1 MSGKAFSIQD
11 LDSLTTDCSF
21 KIASLIATP
30 LLALTV
36 GLWLLG
42 PEVGSLQRTREME
55 PGSQGPPLEVLV
67 VDSGAIIRGHGTNF
81 HKRALRFVTVQE
93 VLSEVRDSKARELLG
108 ALPFELEIRSPT
120 EEAMAAVAQFARK
133 SGDFAALSLT
143 DIKLIAMTY
152 SIEKELTG
160 GARIRT
166 EPPQRL
172 QPMVKSSGGGGGGG
186 KTKAVRED
194 VGTGGDGFGDGIIHT
209 LDAKCDC
216 GGPHDPATGDQAEAG
231 DGEAE
236 DEDDEHDA
244 NTEEGGEEAVMEGG
258 VVDEKDEEEA
268 EEEEL
273 THLNE
278 IEFPA
283 LGLGGTRETEEI
295 KSAFS
300 WASVA
305 KTGANEQWNLSP
317 KKKTDA
323 PLLVKRTTDEAKD
336 QVLTVPGSASKE
348 AGKGANAL
356 EQMPSRILSGSTQGQ
371 SALASARAAEE
382 DDGQGWVNESNF
394 RTAIDTGDCFRLE
407 TKSSKKAAKAKSEPE
422 PEPAVV
428 ACITTDFSM
437 QNVMMQMGLSVVSVD
452 GMIVKSVKQWVLR
465 CMACFQV
472 HYEMDR
478 LFCERCGVN
487 HLSRV
492 SCSIDAESGQLKLH
506 LKKNY
511 QPNTR
516 GKIYSLPKPGQQG
529 RYEGEILLREDQ
541 LSAGIWKQKK
551 MAVQRNLKSAFGEDV
566 TSDVGLHVNKGVR
579 IKVGLGSRNPNAE
592 KGRERRGKPK
602 R

>member
-1 MSGKAFSIQD
+1 MMERGQ
-11 LDSLTTDCSF
+11 
-21 KIASLIATP
+21 
-30 LLALTV
+30 
-36 GLWLLG
+36 
-42 PEVGSLQRTREME
+42 GS
-55 PGSQGPPLEVLV
+55 PLEVLV

-120 EEAMAAVAQFARK
+120 EESMAAVAQFARK

-172 QPMVKSSGGGGGGG
+172 QRLQQMLKSGGGGG
-186 KTKAVRED
+186 KPNAIRED
-194 VGTGGDGFGDGIIHT
+194 VGTEGDGFGDGIIHT

-216 GGPHDPATGDQAEAG
+216 GTLHDPANSDREAG
-231 DGEAE
+231 NGEAGGAE
-236 DEDDEHDA
+236 DEDKDEDEA
-244 NTEEGGEEAVMEGG
+244 DTETEE
-258 VVDEKDEEEA
+258 EEEA
-268 EEEEL
+268 MEGEVVAEKHEGEDDVL
-273 THLNE
+273 ARLNE
-278 IEFPA
+278 VEFPA
-283 LGLGGTRETEEI
+283 LGLGGVRETEEI
-295 KSAFS
+295 KCAFS

-305 KTGANEQWNLSP
+305 KTRANEQWNVSP
-317 KKKTDA
+317 RKKADA
-323 PLLVKRTTDEAKD
+323 PLLVKRSTDEIMDQASTLPASVSKD
-336 QVLTVPGSASKE
+336 ATKE
-348 AGKGANAL
+348 EAA

-407 TKSSKKAAKAKSEPE
+407 SKFSKKAGKAKTESESG
-422 PEPAVV
+422 PAVV

-492 SCSIDAESGQLKLH
+492 SCSIDAENGQLKLH